1 MGPPAQ
7 ARVGRGTSHR
17 RRRTARDQALHR
29 VTHRG
34 APLAL
39 HLRTRAAAHAAIRE
53 LPRRRG
59 SQPRWI
65 AAGASA
71 HAAPLLWIR
80 AGQPR
85 LRPSIDP
92 RLPWPP
98 RSQAHRPLHARC
110 GRALRKPL
118 ALILS
123 VFTLSPPNFYR
134 FEALGIFSQPVAAGE
149 TNSCLMS
156 RSFAYCHHL
165 TGVNRVLLSRAG
177 ERRRALES

>member
-1 MGPPAQ
+1 MGPPAR

-110 GRALRKPL
+110 GRTLRGPL
-118 ALILS
+118 ALSLS
-123 VFTLSPPNFYR
+123 VTFTVLERWAFL
-134 FEALGIFSQPVAAGE
+134 ASQK
-149 TNSCLMS
+149 
-156 RSFAYCHHL
+156 RSFA
-165 TGVNRVLLSRAG
+165 RMIDASRRSAVLSF
-177 ERRRALES
+177 ALIQ